1 MFLYEE
7 VVFTVTI
14 KKGGGKAMDIDI
26 RKLTVEELCNK
37 VKEKT
42 PVPGGGAVGAVVAAL
57 GAALNSMVAN
67 LTLGKKKYEN
77 YEGLMQEV
85 LENMELVLEKTLRL
99 ASEDV
104 KAFDKVMEAYKLPK
118 EDPERELK
126 IQEALKKAVETPF
139 ELVECARDILKYSE
153 IVAKWGNQNAVSD
166 AYSAAELAR
175 AACKIGEYN
184 VIINLKSITNEEFKN
199 KVLDA
204 MYEVMGEAKVYYERI
219 QELIKENGFTKI

>member
-1 MFLYEE
+1 M
-7 VVFTVTI
+7 
-14 KKGGGKAMDIDI
+14 DI
-26 RKLTVEELCNK
+26 RKLSVEELCNK

-57 GAALNSMVAN
+57 GASLNSMVAN

-77 YEGLMQEV
+77 YEALMQEV
-85 LENMELVLEKTLRL
+85 LENMELVLERSLRI
-99 ASEDV
+99 ANEDV

-118 EDPERELK
+118 EDPTKEEK
-126 IQEALKKAVETPF
+126 IQSALKEAVATPF
-139 ELVECARDILKYSE
+139 ELIECARDVLKYAE
-153 IVAKWGNQNAVSD
+153 IVAKWGNQNAISD
-166 AYSAAELAR
+166 AFSAAELAR

-184 VIINLKSITNEEFKN
+184 VMINLKSMVDESFK
-199 KVLDA
+199 KKIMDE